1 MLNFFKNLSQILIF
15 ASNFV
20 VRLFFIFLRILKS
33 AESPK
38 NEPPKIFLQKQNC
51 DNIFKQLNFS
61 REVNFL
67 FLSIFLFATAL
78 GINFVIFPIV
88 LNQHQVDAAHIGL
101 AFTIDSLGAC
111 LISFFLSKIV
121 ARFGMFNALKF
132 SAFSYGAIVLLIYF
146 YQNFYLWSLLAFLM
160 GVFWFIYVITRQSW
174 LNMLVKD
181 NQRGVALGVFSMT
194 ISAGIAFG
202 PVIVKFSGAE
212 NYLSFVISAS
222 MVIASFLCLL
232 ALKNKNQFQLES
244 KRISLL
250 LFFKTNPRAFLARFF
265 LDFQSYLL
273 LTFSVIFGVKIG
285 LSNEAAGLLISAYM
299 ASGFFDLLVGFLL
312 KKISPYQMINF
323 GFLGCLSCFLA
334 IIFFHNYLFLV
345 ITYFVFGIS
354 IACIYVSVFKTAN
367 ESFAPEKIV
376 AANSTFQLIG
386 SIGSICGSFAGGL
399 LFDIFG
405 AIGFPITM
413 VLSCIFY
420 LTFLVIYEK
429 KFNQTWR
436 KY

>member
-1 MLNFFKNLSQILIF
+1 
-15 ASNFV
+15 
-20 VRLFFIFLRILKS
+20 
-33 AESPK
+33 
-38 NEPPKIFLQKQNC
+38 
-51 DNIFKQLNFS
+51 
-61 REVNFL
+61 
-67 FLSIFLFATAL
+67 
-78 GINFVIFPIV
+78 
-88 LNQHQVDAAHIGL
+88 
-101 AFTIDSLGAC
+101 
-111 LISFFLSKIV
+111 
-121 ARFGMFNALKF
+121 
-132 SAFSYGAIVLLIYF
+132 
-146 YQNFYLWSLLAFLM
+146 
-160 GVFWFIYVITRQSW
+160 
-174 LNMLVKD
+174 MLVKD

-354 IACIYVSVFKTAN
+354 IACIYVSVFKAAN